1 MFYDYQY
8 AAQASAFTNDGV
20 WLDPLP
26 YLQQSGKQERRL
38 KKVIL
43 LSLLAVLF
51 LSGCHK
57 KEETKVTDTN
67 TSQSTMFLE
76 DKTTETSKEP
86 ENPRP
91 MLLAFGNKFL
101 NFNSLKERN
110 QSVKEYMT
118 EKCQEENGINVDLDA
133 KFRSVGKIVKVFQ
146 DTDSEKQYALLGE
159 EDSRGVKNEVLFV
172 VQLVEEDGQYKI
184 DNFRYEQLHVH

>member
-1 MFYDYQY
+1 M
-8 AAQASAFTNDGV
+8 
-20 WLDPLP
+20 
-26 YLQQSGKQERRL
+26 
-38 KKVIL
+38 IL
-43 LSLLAVLF
+43 LSLLVVLF
-51 LSGCHK
+51 LSSCHK
-57 KEETKVTDTN
+57 KEETKVTETN
-67 TSQSTMFLE
+67 TSQSTMVLE

-86 ENPRP
+86 ENPCP

-110 QSVKEYMT
+110 QSIKEYMT

-133 KFRSVGKIVKVFQ
+133 KFRSVGKIIKVFQ
-146 DTDSEKQYALLGE
+146 DTDSGNQYALLGE

-172 VQLVEEDGQYKI
+172 VQLMEEDCQYKI

>member
-1 MFYDYQY
+1 M
-8 AAQASAFTNDGV
+8 
-20 WLDPLP
+20 
-26 YLQQSGKQERRL
+26 

-57 KEETKVTDTN
+57 KEEMKVTETN
-67 TSQSTMFLE
+67 TSQSTMLLE

-133 KFRSVGKIVKVFQ
+133 KFRSIGKIIKVFK
-146 DTDSEKQYALLGE
+146 DTDSENQYALLGE

>member
-1 MFYDYQY
+1 M
-8 AAQASAFTNDGV
+8 
-20 WLDPLP
+20 
-26 YLQQSGKQERRL
+26 

-67 TSQSTMFLE
+67 TSQSTMLSE
-76 DKTTETSKEP
+76 DPTTETTKEP

-172 VQLVEEDGQYKI
+172 VQLIEEDGQYKI

>member
-1 MFYDYQY
+1 MTF
-8 AAQASAFTNDGV
+8 
-20 WLDPLP
+20 
-26 YLQQSGKQERRL
+26 
-38 KKVIL
+38 

-57 KEETKVTDTN
+57 KEEKTVEETT
-67 TSQSTMFLE
+67 TSQSTMVLE
-76 DKTTETSKEP
+76 DKTTEANKEP

-91 MLLAFGNKFL
+91 MLVAFGNKFL
-101 NFNSLKERN
+101 NFNSLKDRN

-133 KFRSVGKIVKVFQ
+133 KFCSVGKIVKVFQ
-146 DTDSEKQYALLGE
+146 DTDNEKQYALLGK

>member
-1 MFYDYQY
+1 M
-8 AAQASAFTNDGV
+8 
-20 WLDPLP
+20 
-26 YLQQSGKQERRL
+26 

-57 KEETKVTDTN
+57 KAETSVAETN
-67 TSQSTMFLE
+67 TSQSTMPSE
-76 DKTTETSKEP
+76 ATTNETNKEP

-133 KFRSVGKIVKVFQ
+133 KFRSVGKIIKVFQ
-146 DTDSEKQYALLGE
+146 DTDSENQYALLGE

-172 VQLVEEDGQYKI
+172 VQLMEEDGQYKI
-184 DNFRYEQLHVH
+184 ANFRYEQLHVH

>member
-1 MFYDYQY
+1 M
-8 AAQASAFTNDGV
+8 
-20 WLDPLP
+20 
-26 YLQQSGKQERRL
+26 

-57 KEETKVTDTN
+57 KEETKVAETN
-67 TSQSTMFLE
+67 TSQSTMLSE
-76 DKTTETSKEP
+76 DPTTEISKEP

-133 KFRSVGKIVKVFQ
+133 KFRSIGKIVKVFQ
-146 DTDSEKQYALLGE
+146 DTDNEKQYALLGE

-172 VQLVEEDGQYKI
+172 VQLIEEDGQYKI
-184 DNFRYEQLHVH
+184 DNFSYEQLHVH

>member
-1 MFYDYQY
+1 M
-8 AAQASAFTNDGV
+8 
-20 WLDPLP
+20 
-26 YLQQSGKQERRL
+26 

-43 LSLLAVLF
+43 LSLLTVLF

-57 KEETKVTDTN
+57 KEEKTVEETT
-67 TSQSTMFLE
+67 TSQSTMVLE
-76 DKTTETSKEP
+76 DKTTEASKEP

-146 DTDSEKQYALLGE
+146 DTNNEKQYALLGE

>member
-1 MFYDYQY
+1 M
-8 AAQASAFTNDGV
+8 
-20 WLDPLP
+20 
-26 YLQQSGKQERRL
+26 

-43 LSLLAVLF
+43 LSLLTVLF

-57 KEETKVTDTN
+57 KEEKTVEETT
-67 TSQSTMFLE
+67 TSQSTMVLE
-76 DKTTETSKEP
+76 DKTTEISKEP

-91 MLLAFGNKFL
+91 MLVAFGNKFL

-146 DTDSEKQYALLGE
+146 DTDSEKYALLGE

>member
-1 MFYDYQY
+1 M
-8 AAQASAFTNDGV
+8 
-20 WLDPLP
+20 
-26 YLQQSGKQERRL
+26 

-57 KEETKVTDTN
+57 KEEKTVEETN
-67 TSQSTMFLE
+67 TNQSTMVLE

-118 EKCQEENGINVDLDA
+118 EKCQEENGINVELNA
-133 KFRSVGKIVKVFQ
+133 EFRSVGKIISVFQ
-146 DTDSEKQYALLGE
+146 DIEEPNQYVLLGE
-159 EDSRGVKNEVLFV
+159 EESRGVKNDLLFV
-172 VQLVEEDGQYKI
+172 VHLVEENGQYKI

>member
-1 MFYDYQY
+1 M
-8 AAQASAFTNDGV
+8 
-20 WLDPLP
+20 
-26 YLQQSGKQERRL
+26 

-57 KEETKVTDTN
+57 KEETKVAETN
-67 TSQSTMFLE
+67 TSQSTMLSE
-76 DKTTETSKEP
+76 DPTTEISKEP
-86 ENPRP
+86 ENPRS

-133 KFRSVGKIVKVFQ
+133 KFRSIGKIVKVFQ
-146 DTDSEKQYALLGE
+146 DTDNEKQYALLGE

-172 VQLVEEDGQYKI
+172 VQLIEEDGQYKI

>member
-1 MFYDYQY
+1 M
-8 AAQASAFTNDGV
+8 
-20 WLDPLP
+20 
-26 YLQQSGKQERRL
+26 
-38 KKVIL
+38 IL

-57 KEETKVTDTN
+57 KEETKVTETN
-67 TSQSTMFLE
+67 TSQSTMVLE

-146 DTDSEKQYALLGE
+146 DTDNEKQYALLGE

-172 VQLVEEDGQYKI
+172 VQLIEEDGQYKI